1 MRSLPERLDKDP
13 RNARRRSVV
22 GRVRDL
28 LRAEVLAGNLG
39 DAPLISE
46 AKLGVLFSVSR
57 GVIREALDLLRDEGL
72 IVRLQGAGTFAVAT
86 NRSAQ
91 GLDRLRKITDEL
103 ERGSARVTWNV
114 VDLGEVLAPPFL
126 AAKLNLVPGASVVV
140 LERLMILDGRP
151 LSVRTSWFPK
161 DVGAPLLRVETDL
174 HLHIYDLIE
183 NVLGHEVSE
192 VALQL
197 EPTIADPITAPILD
211 VEVGAPLQ
219 LIERLISDSS
229 GRPIEYGHGRSR
241 GDRFVS
247 RTVLRMPAACR
258 PSPDD
263 MRARSEGQTYASTSD
278 LPGIETTYGPGL
290 QN

>member
-1 MRSLPERLDKDP
+1 
-13 RNARRRSVV
+13 V

-28 LRAEVLAGNLG
+28 LRAEVLAGKFG
-39 DAPLISE
+39 GAPLISE

-57 GVIREALDLLRDEGL
+57 GVIREALDLLREEGL

-114 VDLGEVLAPPFL
+114 VDLAEMPAPPFL
-126 AAKLNLVPGASVVV
+126 AAKLDMAPGAPVIA

-151 LSVRTSWFPK
+151 LSVRTSWFPH
-161 DVGAPLLRVETDL
+161 DVGAPLLNAAADL
-174 HLHIYDLIE
+174 HLQIYDLIE
-183 NVLGHEVSE
+183 NVLGQQIWE

-197 EPTIADPITAPILD
+197 EPTTADSVTAPMLD
-211 VEVGAPLQ
+211 VDIGAPLQ
-219 LIERLISDSS
+219 LVERLISDPS
-229 GRPIEYGHGRSR
+229 GRAIEYGHGRSR

-258 PSPDD
+258 QPRGDS
-263 MRARSEGQTYASTSD
+263 ALGEAEWEAYASTLD
-278 LPGIETTYGPGL
+278 LAGARVPTPGTDAPTNPR
-290 QN
+290 